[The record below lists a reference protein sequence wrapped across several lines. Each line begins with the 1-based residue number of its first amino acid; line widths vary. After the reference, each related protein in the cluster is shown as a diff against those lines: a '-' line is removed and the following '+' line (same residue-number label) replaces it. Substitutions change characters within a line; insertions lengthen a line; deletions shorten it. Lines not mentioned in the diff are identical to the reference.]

1 MAADPGSGPDVD
13 LSAAGLRADGGE
25 VRVSVEAL
33 AAKLEQSLPGRTR
46 VQRRGAGLLRRDA
59 RHVRSLEVDIG
70 QDCFH
75 LQVDRDRVQCSRER
89 RVGGIS
95 IKRESLEPEAWV
107 TALAGE
113 LRAEAER
120 SGEAREALAK
130 LLA

>member
-1 MAADPGSGPDVD
+1 MAVDPGSGQDFD
-13 LSAAGLRADGGE
+13 LSAAGLRADGSE
-25 VRVSVEAL
+25 LRVSVEAL

-46 VQRRGAGLLRRDA
+46 VQRRGGGMLRRDTK
-59 RHVRSLEVDIG
+59 RLRSLEVDIG
-70 QDCFH
+70 QDCFQ
-75 LQVDRDRVQCSRER
+75 LQVDQALVRCSRER

-95 IKRESLEPEAWV
+95 IKRESLDPEAWV